1 METRYRLKAPI
12 LAVLK
17 KRDDELLSVTIP
29 VGSLLVRFAQPQE
42 TSTTLIGMI
51 GVYWEGRHYS
61 VYPNELALHA
71 ERVQSA

>member
-17 KRDDELLSVTIP
+17 KQNGELFSVTIP

-51 GVYWEGRHYS
+51 GVHWERRHYS

-71 ERVQSA
+71 EHVLSV